1 MSEILFKTHN
11 TIETFNDNLGNKE
24 DLAICEYNGEKL
36 QRRIAL
42 EKHKWFCADIPEDLL
57 NKEINQIIPYY
68 GQITVEVEK
77 YDYEKE

>member
-24 DLAICEYNGEKL
+24 DLAICEYNEEKL

-42 EKHKWFCADIPEDLL
+42 ENFTQMVLRRYSGRLVK
-57 NKEINQIIPYY
+57 
-68 GQITVEVEK
+68 
-77 YDYEKE
+77 